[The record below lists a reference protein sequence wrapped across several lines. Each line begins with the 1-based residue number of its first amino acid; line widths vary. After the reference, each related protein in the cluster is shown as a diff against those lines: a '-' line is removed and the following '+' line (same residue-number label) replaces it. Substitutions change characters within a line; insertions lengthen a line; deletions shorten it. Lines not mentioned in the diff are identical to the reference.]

1 MSKFKHSLSVIV
13 PVYNEEKILNDTI
26 ENLYYSLQKFSS
38 DFEILIIENGSID
51 NTYKIAK
58 SLESGFPNIKTVHL
72 KEPNYGNALREGI
85 RLSSKKYTVNFSID
99 FIDLNFLNTAMSISH
114 NYDLIIGSKRIGSG
128 DNRPKYR
135 KLGTLA
141 YNFIL
146 SFFISMPFK
155 DTHGLKL
162 YNTEIAQKYEK
173 QTISKSLVFDEE
185 LIYRIYKSGHK
196 INEIGVSL
204 KEVRSPRTGIL
215 SRAFEVI
222 VNLYYL
228 RKNLKK

>member
-1 MSKFKHSLSVIV
+1 MS
-13 PVYNEEKILNDTI
+13 N
-26 ENLYYSLQKFSS
+26 
-38 DFEILIIENGSID
+38 
-51 NTYKIAK
+51 
-58 SLESGFPNIKTVHL
+58 
-72 KEPNYGNALREGI
+72 
-85 RLSSKKYTVNFSID
+85 
-99 FIDLNFLNTAMSISH
+99 
-114 NYDLIIGSKRIGSG
+114 
-128 DNRPKYR
+128 
-135 KLGTLA
+135 
-141 YNFIL
+141 
-146 SFFISMPFK
+146 
-155 DTHGLKL
+155 GLKL

-196 INEIGVSL
+196 INEIGVSV